1 MPRSDK
7 LSDAVASHPDML
19 IFYHNG
25 NIITSANYCE
35 RFPYVFSDIRELSN
49 AAITFTEDTQ
59 EPKYPKDAI
68 FNALCAD
75 EYIFL
80 KEDTVSQAVKDFAK
94 KEGLKTVNVNQG
106 YPACCA
112 LTFGNNAITAD
123 RGLADAMTRHGV
135 KVTLIS
141 EGGISL
147 PPHKYGFIGGASGVV
162 GRKVYFFGDIMNHPD
177 GQLICNAIKEAGYTP
192 ISLSDEPLRDFGG
205 IISLQG

>member
-1 MPRSDK
+1 MVCLVDERISQKCERGLMKHGFRVIKMPRSDK

-106 YPACCA
+106 YPACTV
-112 LTFGNNAITAD
+112 LTFGRYAIT
-123 RGLADAMTRHGV
+123 
-135 KVTLIS
+135 
-141 EGGISL
+141 
-147 PPHKYGFIGGASGVV
+147 
-162 GRKVYFFGDIMNHPD
+162 GDNGM
-177 GQLICNAIKEAGYTP
+177 AEALSNLC
-192 ISLSDEPLRDFGG
+192 ISLSLM
-205 IISLQG
+205 